1 MATRNSRKPAAPATM
16 ADVAKHV
23 GVSRQLVGLVF
34 RNANGVSAKTAEK
47 IRRAAEEL
55 GYVPNLAAQSLR
67 RDGSKYIGVAY
78 HSSHSSSDELIP
90 ALYKAAS
97 ANGFRLMLSVISNN
111 HPEQKAVDELVGHRC
126 DGLILVASE
135 LSLNKIK
142 GIANNF
148 PLVSLSRRINGV
160 RCGVV
165 ASKGESG
172 VFDAVEHLANL
183 GHKSIAYVSTILM
196 LDNEFRLEGYKEAI
210 TKSKL
215 KSQIINI
222 DEDYMESAGAIAAKK
237 ILAMS
242 TMPTAIVCSNDQ
254 VALGLIHTLIKAGIK
269 VPQQLSVVGFDDTVA
284 KLPFL
289 DLTTV
294 HQDPVELANAAIT
307 DLVAR
312 IKGEKY
318 LADTV
323 LTSAKLVVRS
333 STTKPRSK

>member
-1 MATRNSRKPAAPATM
+1 M
-16 ADVAKHV
+16 ADVAKYV

-34 RNANGVSAKTAEK
+34 RNASGVSAKTAEK
-47 IRRAAEEL
+47 IRKAADEL

-90 ALYKAAS
+90 ALYKAAN
-97 ANGFRLMLSVISNN
+97 ANGYRLMLSVISPN
-111 HPEQKAVDELVGHRC
+111 HPEPKAVDELVGHRC

-135 LSLNKIK
+135 LSLTKIK

-148 PLVSLSRRINGV
+148 PLVSLSRRMNGV

-165 ASKGESG
+165 TSKGESG
-172 VFDAVEHLANL
+172 VFDSVEHLVKL
-183 GHKSIAYVSTILM
+183 GHKSITYISTDLM
-196 LDNEFRLEGYKEAI
+196 LDNEFRLEGYKEAM

-215 KSQIINI
+215 KSHVINI
-222 DEDYMESAGAIAAKK
+222 EEDYMESAGAIAADR
-237 ILAMS
+237 ILAMN
-242 TMPTAIVCSNDQ
+242 TKPTAVVCSNDQ
-254 VALGLIHTLIKAGIK
+254 VALGLFHTLLKAGVK
-269 VPQQLSVVGFDDTVA
+269 VPQQISIVGFDDTVA

-294 HQDPVELANAAIT
+294 HQDPIELANAAIE

-323 LTSAKLVVRS
+323 LTSAKLVIRS
-333 STTKPRSK
+333 STAKPRSK